1 MATKE
6 SIINGPGFDT
16 AWRAIFRIVEDNYVR
31 RTTYEADIATLV
43 AKIDAL
49 EAFQSY
55 DLKIDDRGYL
65 TINLQ
70 TGETAPTT
78 SIDSNGHLQL
88 DSNDTAVDKFLKQFT
103 FDVNSDGDLIA
114 TY

>member
-31 RTTYEADIATLV
+31 RTTYETDIAALV

-49 EAFQSY
+49 EAFNMY
-55 DLKIDDRGYL
+55 DLKLDERGYL
-65 TINLQ
+65 TLNLQ

-78 SIDSNGHLQL
+78 SIDSSGHLQL
-88 DSNDTAVDKFLKQFT
+88 DSNDTAVDKFLKQFA
-103 FDVNSDGDLIA
+103 FDVNANGELIA